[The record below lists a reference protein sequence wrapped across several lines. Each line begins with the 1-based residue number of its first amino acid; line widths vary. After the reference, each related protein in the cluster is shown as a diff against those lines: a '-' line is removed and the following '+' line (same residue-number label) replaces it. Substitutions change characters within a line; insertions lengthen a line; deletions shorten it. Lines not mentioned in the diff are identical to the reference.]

1 MYIFNS
7 SFTVLCT
14 LILFLLGSLIS
25 LAFQRNQKFS
35 NIIPGSIYSIASLLG
50 ITASLMHLLSGND
63 VTKLGSIR
71 TTIPFISFSF
81 SMDRLSAFF
90 ILALSVLTLCV
101 SIYSMGYLSHYYG
114 KRNVGIFN
122 FIMGIFIMSII
133 LVFISGNMLIFLVSW
148 EIMSLTSY
156 FLVVYEGDKEENQK
170 AGIIYLIMTH
180 IATAFLTIAFI
191 ILYTYTGSFDIGL
204 TNNHM
209 PALAKNA
216 VFLCFII
223 GFGTKAGIIP
233 LHIWLPYAHPAAPS
247 NVSSIMSGI
256 MIKTAIFGMIRFIF
270 GSLGTQYEW
279 WGILI
284 LVIGAV
290 STILGVAYALMEH
303 NIKRLLAYHSI
314 ENIGIILIG
323 LGISVYTFSKG
334 YQALSSL
341 SLIAS
346 LFHLLNHT
354 IFKGALFLGAGAIQY
369 STHTKDIEKL
379 GGLIKKMPLI
389 SIFFLIASLSI
400 SAIPPFNGFV
410 SEWITYQSLF
420 NIIGISQPVVKL
432 ITILSVAV
440 LAMAG
445 ALAATCFVKC
455 FGISFL
461 ALPRSKEAEN
471 AEDVPKPM
479 IIGMGILSLLCI
491 IIGLFP
497 MIILKLLDKVSLSII
512 GNSIIPDL
520 KGSFSFIYYPVKAY
534 TNSVSTL
541 VALIAGV
548 ILITLVF
555 IIVKYTS
562 RQSNERKYNTWDCG
576 FRSLNSRMQYSATG
590 FSKPLR
596 IVFRAIYR
604 PTRELQIEEGS
615 SPYYPKSMRYVVTT
629 QSVFEKYLYIPITGL
644 FQSFTRKI
652 RGAVQTGSI
661 HTYLIYIFITTAA
674 FLLYY
679 GLN

>member
-1 MYIFNS
+1 MCIFNS
-7 SFTVLCT
+7 SFTVLFT

-25 LAFQRNQKFS
+25 FVFQRNHKLS
-35 NIIPGSIYSIASLLG
+35 NVIPGLIFCLASLFG
-50 ITASLMHLLSGND
+50 ITASLAHLLSGKD
-63 VTKLGSIR
+63 ITKLGNFQ

-122 FIMGIFIMSII
+122 FLMGIFIISII
-133 LVFISGNMLIFLVSW
+133 SVFLSGNMLIFLVSW
-148 EIMSLTSY
+148 EIMSLTSF

-180 IATAFLTIAFI
+180 IATAFLTVAFI

-204 TNNHM
+204 VNNQM
-209 PALAKNA
+209 PSLAKNA
-216 VFLCFII
+216 VFLCLLI

-247 NVSSIMSGI
+247 NVSALMSGI
-256 MIKTAIFGMIRFIF
+256 MIKTAIFGMIRFIL

-279 WGILI
+279 WGII
-284 LVIGAV
+284 MLVIGAV
-290 STILGVAYALMEH
+290 STILGVAYAFMEQ
-303 NIKRLLAYHSI
+303 NIKRLLAYCSI

-323 LGISVYTFSKG
+323 LGLSSYAYSKG
-334 YQALSSL
+334 HTALASL
-341 SLIAS
+341 SLMAS
-346 LFHLLNHT
+346 LLHVLNHALY
-354 IFKGALFLGAGAIQY
+354 KGILFLGAGAIQY
-369 STHTKDIEKL
+369 SVHTKNIEKL
-379 GGLIKKMPLI
+379 GGLIKKMPYT
-389 SIFFLIASLSI
+389 SIFFLIASLAI

-410 SEWITYQSLF
+410 SEWLTYQSLF
-420 NIIGISQPVVKL
+420 NIIGISIPGVRL
-432 ITILSVAV
+432 IIIVTVAA

-445 ALAATCFVKC
+445 ALAAASFVKC

-461 ALPRSKEAEN
+461 GLPRSDEAKEAKE
-471 AEDVPKPM
+471 VPKSM
-479 IIGMGILSLLCI
+479 LAGMGLLSLSCL

-497 MIILKLLDKVSLSII
+497 ILVLKLLDKVTLGIFGASVL
-512 GNSIIPDL
+512 PDM
-520 KGSFSFIYYPVKAY
+520 KGAFSFIYYPLKAGV
-534 TNSVSTL
+534 NSVSPIA
-541 VALIAGV
+541 ALTAGIILTV
-548 ILITLVF
+548 IVF
-555 IIVKYTS
+555 LFVRFAG
-562 RQSNERKYNTWDCG
+562 RQSKERKYNTWDCG
-576 FRSLNSRMQYSATG
+576 FRNLNSRMQYSATG

-596 IVFRAIYR
+596 IVLRAIFR

-615 SPYYPKSMRYVVTT
+615 SPYYPKSMHYVVTT
-629 QSVFEKYLYIPITGL
+629 QSVFEKYLYIPLTT
-644 FQSFTRKI
+644 FFTRSTKKV